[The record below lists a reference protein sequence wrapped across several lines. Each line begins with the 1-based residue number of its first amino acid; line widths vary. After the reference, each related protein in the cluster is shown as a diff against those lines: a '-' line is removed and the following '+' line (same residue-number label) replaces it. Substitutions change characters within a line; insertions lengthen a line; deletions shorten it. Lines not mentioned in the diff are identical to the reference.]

1 MARRTQAMEDP
12 AESRGHPFIVG
23 RSTGQS
29 QPHSDPQ
36 DQKAGRKLS
45 CCFLKFGHW
54 SDFEV
59 IGSASI
65 YGGVHCM
72 PSAVLG
78 IEGTQSLP
86 LWAFGVVGDLDPRST
101 GGSPDLRL

>member
-1 MARRTQAMEDP
+1 MMARRTQAMEDP

-36 DQKAGRKLS
+36 DQKGGRRLS

-65 YGGVHCM
+65 YGGVLCM
-72 PSAVLG
+72 PSAMPG
-78 IEGTQSLP
+78 IEGTEMEESDTVLA
-86 LWAFGVVGDLDPRST
+86 LVGVWC
-101 GGSPDLRL
+101 GGGPGT